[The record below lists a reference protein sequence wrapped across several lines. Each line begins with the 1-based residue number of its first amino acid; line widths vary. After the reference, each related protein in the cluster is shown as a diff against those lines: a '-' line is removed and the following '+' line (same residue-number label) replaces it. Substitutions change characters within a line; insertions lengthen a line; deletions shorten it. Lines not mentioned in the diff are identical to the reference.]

1 VSVVKPTRGCT
12 MELTNG
18 HKLSKVI
25 QRRFDYCRHM
35 SVIDWMGLEITVNIK
50 VRNDPVTVLS
60 YNVVLI
66 DGTPRRSYC
75 LHLLFPHVILYLRA
89 HLHLI
94 TLTFVFRTY

>member
-1 VSVVKPTRGCT
+1 

-75 LHLLFPHVILYLRA
+75 LHLLFTRALVPSCTPSSDYPHLRVQDLLA
-89 HLHLI
+89 LS
-94 TLTFVFRTY
+94 F